1 MRHTSGRAR
10 LGEVRIRRNIATVLI
25 LLVLSSVC
33 CTGHKTESEV
43 NLSQIYG
50 DRDTIALTMHI
61 KDNHAAVRR
70 ALNKS
75 LHEYLKLR
83 GIVADTVPS
92 SNLNEL
98 IWLVGQYGEISGVAD
113 VGRMLDI
120 YAAWSP
126 DEVRRRLILDSVF
139 RVQIGIP
146 DLKHR
151 IQALHETRRLYGDL
165 ADTFKVAAVN
175 YMTAKIC
182 LDNGMVDSSMVYAL
196 ECLDACSTLGYRNF
210 AGWSCLVLAKVH
222 GSYRGD
228 HLLAEEY
235 LEKGADLFASIGYTR
250 GLAEICL
257 NRAHQRAS
265 RYETEL
271 AQAGFHRALSNFRS
285 IGDQLQEGYCLYSL
299 AETYYDQDQ
308 LDSAQFYAEQ
318 SLEVRRQ
325 LHARYAVESG
335 HSFSSLG
342 LISAARDDESAAERY
357 YQQADSIF
365 QEVGSVHG
373 LCLNSI
379 RMGSL
384 ALNSQDAD
392 RARERFKF
400 AYENSN
406 RFEDAISSLYGLA
419 VCDYL
424 QGDFESALDR
434 LSLCIKR
441 HESSSLKLPVPQA
454 KTGLLSDRIGFY
466 NLTAAIFAQQF
477 TLSNGRHLL
486 DSVFHY
492 LERSKAQMLRDM
504 IAAPPTLED
513 LEFVEPI
520 LDSIAQLDNALMLGT
535 GDSSTLLAEMYTME
549 DSLERV
555 RFELRY
561 DRRVPGLASLCEP
574 VDLNVVKRSLLN
586 PGDLVLE
593 YLVTEFGCYLIVLTN
608 EELILREI
616 RTTPGQLEVDVSA
629 LLGHI
634 AHYPTTPAPSSEFI
648 EISRRLYQLLIP
660 PELLDP
666 ERVQRIMVVPDGPL
680 SRLPFDALISHDG
693 QYLIEVYDI
702 SYASSLTVL
711 KAVTSRDI
719 YPSDGDDIVIF
730 ADPTTDNVNLASLPS
745 SRNEIKMIQNAFETS
760 KIDVYAGNE
769 ASKAKFKSLRYTSTR
784 YLFIATHGV
793 TSERHASRSALVF
806 ASHGGS
812 GSGLLQAAEIAAM
825 DIPVDMVVLSACG
838 TASGVS
844 LPGEGVMNL
853 AKPFLVAGALSV
865 VATDWNVDD
874 KGATRFVKSFY
885 SQLAGDG
892 HKLHSFSEAKRDFIH
907 SEIPLYRHP
916 YFWASWRLIGACK

>member
-1 MRHTSGRAR
+1 M
-10 LGEVRIRRNIATVLI
+10 
-25 LLVLSSVC
+25 
-33 CTGHKTESEV
+33 
-43 NLSQIYG
+43 NLSQIYA
-50 DRDTIALTMHI
+50 DRDTTALALRI
-61 KDNHAAVRR
+61 EDSHAAVRR

-75 LHEYLKLR
+75 LHEYLELR
-83 GIVADTVPS
+83 GIGAETVPS

-98 IWLVGQYGEISGVAD
+98 IWLVGQYGEISDVAD
-113 VGRMLDI
+113 VGRMFAI

-126 DEVRRRLILDSVF
+126 EEVRCRLTLDSVF

-146 DLKHR
+146 NLKHR

-182 LDNGMVDSSMVYAL
+182 LDNSMVDSSMVYAL

-235 LEKGADLFASIGYTR
+235 LERGAELFASIGYTR
-250 GLAEICL
+250 GLAEISL
-257 NRAHQRAS
+257 NRAHRRAD

-271 AQAGFHRALSNFRS
+271 AKAGFHKALSDFRS
-285 IGDQLQEGYCLYSL
+285 IGDRLQEGYCLYAL
-299 AETYYDQDQ
+299 AETFYDKGE
-308 LDSAQFYAEQ
+308 LDSAQFYAEL
-318 SLEVRRQ
+318 SLEVRQQ
-325 LHARYAVESG
+325 LNARYGVESG
-335 HSFSSLG
+335 HSLSSLG
-342 LISAARDDESAAERY
+342 LISVARDDVSAARRY
-357 YQQADSIF
+357 YQKADSVF
-365 QEVGSVHG
+365 QAAGNLYG
-373 LCLNSI
+373 LCLNAA
-379 RMGSL
+379 RMGDLALKSGTASL
-384 ALNSQDAD
+384 A
-392 RARERFKF
+392 RK
-400 AYENSN
+400 
-406 RFEDAISSLYGLA
+406 RFEFVYRNSDRFEETIGALYGLA

-424 QGDFESALDR
+424 QGDTESALAK

-441 HESSSLKLPVPQA
+441 HESSSLKLPVPQVR
-454 KTGLLSDRIGFY
+454 TGLLSDRIGFY

-477 TLSNGRHLL
+477 ILSGERHLL

-492 LERSKAQMLRDM
+492 MERSKAQTLRDM
-504 IAAPPTLED
+504 IAATPTLED
-513 LEFVEPI
+513 LGIVEPI
-520 LDSIAQLDNALMLGT
+520 LDSIAQLDNALMLGD
-535 GDSSTLLAEMYTME
+535 GDSSTLLNELYTLE

-555 RFELRY
+555 RFKLKY
-561 DRRVPGLASLCEP
+561 DQCVPELASLCEP
-574 VDLNVVKRSLLN
+574 VDLNLVKRSLLN

-593 YLVTEFGCYLIVLTN
+593 YLVTQFGCYLIALTS
-608 EELILREI
+608 EDLILREI
-616 RTTPGQLEVDVSA
+616 GTNPGQLEVDVSA
-629 LLGHI
+629 LLDHI
-634 AHYPTTPAPSSEFI
+634 VHYPTTPAPPSEYA
-648 EISRRLYQLLIP
+648 EISRRLCRLLIP
-660 PELLDP
+660 PELFDP
-666 ERVQRIMVVPDGPL
+666 VRVQRIIVVPDGPL
-680 SRLPFDALISHDG
+680 YHLPFDALILDDG
-693 QYLIEVYDI
+693 QYLIEAYDI

-711 KAVTSRDI
+711 KAVTSRER
-719 YPSDGDDIVIF
+719 YPSESGDIVIF
-730 ADPTTDNVNLASLPS
+730 ADPATDNINLASLPN
-745 SRNEIKMIQNAFETS
+745 SRNEIEMIQNAFETS

-784 YLFIATHGV
+784 YLHIATHGV

-853 AKPFLVAGALSV
+853 AKPFLVAGARSV

-892 HKLHSFSEAKRDFIH
+892 HKLHSFSEAKRSFLH
-907 SEIPLYRHP
+907 SKISLLRHP
-916 YFWASWRLIGACK
+916 YFWASWRLIGACE